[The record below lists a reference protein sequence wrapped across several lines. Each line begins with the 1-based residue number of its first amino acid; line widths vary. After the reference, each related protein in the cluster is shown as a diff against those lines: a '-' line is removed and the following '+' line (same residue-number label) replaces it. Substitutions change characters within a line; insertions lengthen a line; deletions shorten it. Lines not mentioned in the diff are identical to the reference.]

1 MDERDLGQHKADV
14 YQQRYE
20 NFREGL
26 TLSRK
31 YVYYQFSRTPPY
43 LSGNRYYGLGAT
55 HGMEMPYVF
64 DHLNQQEVAWTAKDR
79 ELAAVL
85 PEYWTNFARNGDPNG
100 PGLPVWPSFRE
111 SRDKV
116 MFLGAEL
123 RAEAIPGER
132 NLGRIDRVYAT
143 AEFASRHIY
152 WVLALGIFV
161 VVAVLLM
168 LVMGYRRWARRRR
181 KRFVRH
187 SSIAGVTSL

>member
-64 DHLNQQEVAWTAKDR
+64 DHLDEQDVPWTAKDR

-100 PGLPVWPSFRE
+100 AGLPVWPSFRE

-123 RAEAIPGER
+123 RAEAIPGQR

-143 AEFASRHIY
+143 AEA
-152 WVLALGIFV
+152 GIFT
-161 VVAVLLM
+161 
-168 LVMGYRRWARRRR
+168 GCWRWEFLWWLRS
-181 KRFVRH
+181 F
-187 SSIAGVTSL
+187 SC